1 MIANWKLWAGAAAM
15 AAGLSI
21 GAAAP
26 ASAQE
31 ASWYCYGTAE
41 IVGGK
46 GLVIT
51 QVFEWRGTG
60 RPPQNAMGHQLQPLT
75 KAEMPEAPWPMVA
88 CWQGRAQA
96 EDSRSA
102 RIRGY
107 QRMNAPVRTIY
118 FSFSG

>member
-1 MIANWKLWAGAAAM
+1 MIATWKLWAGAAVM
-15 AAGLSI
+15 AAGVSL

-26 ASAQE
+26 TSAQE
-31 ASWYCYGTAE
+31 GSWYCYGTAE

-51 QVFEWRGTG
+51 QLFEWRGTG
-60 RPPQNAMGHQLQPLT
+60 RPPQNAMGFQLEPLT
-75 KAEMPEAPWPMVA
+75 RAEMPEAPWPIVN
-88 CWQGRAQA
+88 CRQDRAQA

-107 QRMNAPVRTIY
+107 QRSNAPVRTIY